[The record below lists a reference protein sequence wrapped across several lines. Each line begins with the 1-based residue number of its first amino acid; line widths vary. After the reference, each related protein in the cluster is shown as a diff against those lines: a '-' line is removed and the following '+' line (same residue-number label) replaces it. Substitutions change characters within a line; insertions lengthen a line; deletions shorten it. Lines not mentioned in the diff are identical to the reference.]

1 MREAFGETIREI
13 RKRQHLSREEV
24 AERLDCNPH
33 TVGRWERGRHFP
45 DEQTI
50 LRLPAALEVSPDEF
64 HRVLETRLRLLFAL
78 KFPQRRRRPPAGTA
92 RDRAAY
98 PPVTSPPSDLAG
110 QSDDEWVP
118 ALTYFRRSDLL
129 R

>member
-1 MREAFGETIREI
+1 MREALGETIREI
-13 RKRQHLSREEV
+13 RKRRRLSREEV
-24 AERLDCNPH
+24 AERLACSPD

-45 DEQTI
+45 DDQTI

-64 HRVLETRLRLLFAL
+64 RRVLETRLRLLFATE
-78 KFPQRRRRPPAGTA
+78 PPGRRGRPTGTA